1 MGATV
6 RSCTKGVGKLS
17 EPRCWRPAGRRST
30 TNGPREPR
38 PDCPSGLARG
48 QARRLETQRHPRVR
62 KLKTEVVVMLP
73 KRIMRKKK
81 RKKRRKKKKSKEFFL
96 LPAEL
101 VLDT

>member
-1 MGATV
+1 MKVAGM
-6 RSCTKGVGKLS
+6 SS

-48 QARRLETQRHPRVR
+48 QARRLETQRHQRVR
-62 KLKTEVVVMLP
+62 KLKTEVAVTLP
-73 KRIMRKKK
+73 KRTMRKKK
-81 RKKRRKKKKSKEFFL
+81 RKKRRRRKKKKSKEFFL

-101 VLDT
+101 LLDT